1 MNAQRHW
8 LWGTVLRSPPIKSS
22 PSVHK
27 ASGIQFN
34 SSSTPIVWVKQVL
47 YSSDKAD
54 LHGFIT
60 RAVVSFGFI
69 TVVIKVDR
77 SNPDPKIW
85 GLLKNTLKN
94 LAFYSY
100 FLQEKDE
107 LVIARDV
114 FPTAEN
120 NAVAVSLVSGCGK
133 LYAMTKKKV
142 AAFIH
147 RLTWWWLDGP
157 PAKTKEKKAVSSG
170 QNCQPWCVRKVFS
183 SYGKHILLSWRL

>member
-1 MNAQRHW
+1 
-8 LWGTVLRSPPIKSS
+8 
-22 PSVHK
+22 
-27 ASGIQFN
+27 
-34 SSSTPIVWVKQVL
+34 
-47 YSSDKAD
+47 
-54 LHGFIT
+54 
-60 RAVVSFGFI
+60 
-69 TVVIKVDR
+69 
-77 SNPDPKIW
+77 
-85 GLLKNTLKN
+85 LKN

-147 RLTWWWLDGP
+147 RLT
-157 PAKTKEKKAVSSG
+157 
-170 QNCQPWCVRKVFS
+170 
-183 SYGKHILLSWRL
+183 